1 MQKKYLSKHL
11 TFFYKNKNHLT
22 NLDRRRFLQPQNGH
36 LQLPTASIILNGER
50 LNAFPLDQEQDKDDH
65 HFYLT
70 LYWRVCR
77 AITQEKES
85 KCAQNQKKELNPFL
99 FTDDLVLYIENP
111 KEYTHTHI
119 HTDKKLLELIREFIK
134 VAGYKIKIQKL
145 TVSLY

>member
-36 LQLPTASIILNGER
+36 LQLPTDSIILNGER

-111 KEYTHTHI
+111 KEYTHTH
-119 HTDKKLLELIREFIK
+119 TYTQTLLK
-134 VAGYKIKIQKL
+134 SPHKNY
-145 TVSLY
+145 